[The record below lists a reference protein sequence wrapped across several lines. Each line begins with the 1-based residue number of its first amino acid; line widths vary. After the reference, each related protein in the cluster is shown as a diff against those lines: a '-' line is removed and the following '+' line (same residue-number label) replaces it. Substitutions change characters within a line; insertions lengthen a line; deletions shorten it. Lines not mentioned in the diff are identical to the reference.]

1 MNTSN
6 TSNIITFSEWNDE
19 ITTSLI
25 PNIIVLSVYLVL
37 GICGNFI
44 VLLVYAFQIKRPSDE
59 RYFIPVLAA
68 FDMIATLY
76 LTVNYIFQCLNQVTF
91 SNDFVC
97 KILAFCTGLTTFNPI
112 SILVIIAVQRY
123 MKICF
128 PFKQSMSILM
138 KRSSLVFTNVISL
151 LYAIPLPFVYGSVH
165 YRSVK
170 YGISGTRCGRLKEG
184 HPFMSNLH
192 AIVACVLVFVVVI
205 TLTILYG
212 RIGYTV
218 FHNLEMK
225 KRFTRDEK
233 NIETNS
239 EGVSTEVRDD
249 DITTT
254 TDKTSNLSPDKYD
267 GQRPMETNE
276 KTTASKRRRK
286 HNRRVSHKLT
296 IMFLVI
302 TVVFLFC
309 FLPKV
314 TILLLEGMYANFWEQ
329 LSILQRPV
337 VMFLYNMF
345 IINNIVNPII
355 YAFMDIKFRNEAAIL
370 LKRMFRK
377 PCICCRRS
385 KL

>member
-1 MNTSN
+1 MNTSDIG
-6 TSNIITFSEWNDE
+6 SNITFSEWNDE
-19 ITTSLI
+19 ITRSLI

-44 VLLVYAFQIKRPSDE
+44 VLLVYGFQFKEPSEE
-59 RYFIPVLAA
+59 RYFIPVLAT
-68 FDMIATLY
+68 FDMTATLY
-76 LTVNYIFQCLNQVTF
+76 LAVNYIFQCFNQVTF
-91 SNDFVC
+91 SNNFGC
-97 KILAFCTGLTTFNPI
+97 KTLVFITGLATTNPVF
-112 SILVIIAVQRY
+112 ILVIIAVQRY
-123 MKICF
+123 MKICV

-138 KRSSLVFTNVISL
+138 KRMALVLTNVVSL
-151 LYAIPLPFVYGSVH
+151 LYAMPLPFVYGSVP
-165 YRSVK
+165 YRSVR
-170 YGISGTRCGRLKEG
+170 YGISGMRCGRLREG
-184 HPFMSNLH
+184 HAFMSNLH
-192 AIVACVLVFVVVI
+192 AIVACVLVFVIVI

-218 FHNLEMK
+218 FRNLEMK

-249 DITTT
+249 GMSTT
-254 TDKTSNLSPDKYD
+254 TDKTSNLSQDKYD

-276 KTTASKRRRK
+276 KPTASKKRRK

-302 TVVFLFC
+302 TLVFLLC
-309 FLPKV
+309 FVPKV
-314 TILLLEGMYANFWEQ
+314 IILLLEGMYEDFWEQ

-337 VMFLYNMF
+337 VMLLYHMF
-345 IINNIVNPII
+345 VINNIVNPII
-355 YAFMDIKFRNEAAIL
+355 YAFMDVKFRNEAAIL
-370 LKRMFRK
+370 LNCMFRK

-385 KL
+385 IL